1 MLKEGRIKHAQST
14 RIRVVDTN
22 AIGFLDLPSLPA
34 GTQSSVR
41 HLAVS
46 VGRSFRRSSFLHGSA
61 YPAISGDIFAA
72 KRAGMDDTVVRVTLS
87 LIGPAVLLVFGL
99 AFAGAWAMDR
109 RRVYLLLLAIACL
122 LFTLGAVS
130 QVLYWPSATGLNALV
145 SGGLYTAAVL
155 LAAQSILV
163 RSDCEFPWVLY
174 PVLLVGFIAL
184 IGYFFYV
191 ERSLLARVYVQNF
204 GYGLVLLAAAL
215 RLRTGA
221 SRRHVDR
228 ILFWVL
234 LAFALHFFPRTLLTI
249 GLSAPAGERAFANS
263 VFWQTLQLSL
273 AVLGVSLALA
283 ILVAAF
289 SDLLEDTRRERNT
302 DELTGILNRRGFE
315 EAVRVSLAGS
325 ADGGSLVLCDV
336 DYFKR
341 VNDTHGHDA
350 GDAVLKAM
358 GRLLR
363 ETARKDDIVGR
374 FGGEEFLIFLPAADL
389 TQATQCAE
397 RVRNVV
403 AGYRFPFVSDGEILT
418 ASFGIATLAPG
429 ETWESLFKR
438 ADTCLYAAK
447 RAGRN
452 CSVAASGTS
461 NDGALPPVRAPDR
474 RRERMS

>member
-1 MLKEGRIKHAQST
+1 MNEA
-14 RIRVVDTN
+14 
-22 AIGFLDLPSLPA
+22 
-34 GTQSSVR
+34 
-41 HLAVS
+41 
-46 VGRSFRRSSFLHGSA
+46 
-61 YPAISGDIFAA
+61 
-72 KRAGMDDTVVRVTLS
+72 VVRVTLS
-87 LIGPAVLLVFGL
+87 LIGPAILLVFAL
-99 AFAGAWAMDR
+99 AYAGAWAMDR
-109 RRVYLLLLAIACL
+109 GRIYLLLLAMACL

-155 LAAQSILV
+155 LAAQGILV
-163 RSDCEFPWVLY
+163 RSERAFPWAFY
-174 PVLLVGFIAL
+174 PALLFGFVAL
-184 IGYFFYV
+184 LGYFFYV
-191 ERSLLARVYVQNF
+191 ERSLLARVYIQNF
-204 GYGLVLLAAAL
+204 GYGLILLAAAL

-249 GLSAPAGERAFANS
+249 GFSAPAGERAFANS
-263 VFWQTLQLSL
+263 IFWQTLQLSL

-283 ILVAAF
+283 IFVAAF
-289 SDLLEDTRRERNT
+289 SDLLEDARRERNT
-302 DELTGILNRRGFE
+302 DELTGLLNRRGFE
-315 EAVRVSLAGS
+315 EAVAATLAGS
-325 ADGGSLVLCDV
+325 VNSGSLVLCDV
-336 DYFKR
+336 DHFKR

-350 GDAVLKAM
+350 GDAVLKAV

-363 ETARKDDIVGR
+363 DAARKEDIVGR
-374 FGGEEFLIFLPAADL
+374 FGGEEFLIFLPVTDL

-403 AGYRFPFVSDGEILT
+403 AGHRFPFISDGEIIT

-429 ETWESLFKR
+429 ESWESLFKR

-452 CSVAASGTS
+452 CSIAATGSRN
-461 NDGALPPVRAPDR
+461 NDALQIARVPDR
-474 RRERMS
+474 RRERML